1 MVVPHRIILTGLLV
15 CALLIPTPELAHA
28 RKARPIANSDQIVS
42 NGQIAGVI
50 IAIAAVGAAIGVG
63 IYFAIRHN
71 SSITGCATAG
81 PNGLQLV
88 NEGDNQAYSLMG
100 IVASIKPGDRVRVS
114 GKKKK
119 VAGVAHPF
127 LVEKMK
133 KDFGA
138 CTAQPATP

>member
-1 MVVPHRIILTGLLV
+1 MVVPHRIILTWLLV
-15 CALLIPTPELAHA
+15 CALLIPAPELAHA
-28 RKARPIANSDQIVS
+28 RKVRPIANNDQIVS

-63 IYFAIRHN
+63 IYFAVRHN
-71 SSITGCATAG
+71 ASITGCVASG
-81 PNGLQLV
+81 PNGLQLA
-88 NEGDNQAYSLMG
+88 NEGDSQTYSLMG
-100 IVASIKPGDRVRVS
+100 VVASLKPGERVRVS

-127 LVEKMK
+127 LVDKVK

-138 CTAQPATP
+138 YTAQPATP